1 MIANPEVDY
10 GHHWQLPSG
19 QRARLSWNEGTGVLY
34 LLHPD
39 PVIGPD
45 PLALISERPAVEEL
59 LTGWEDAHGSLE
71 WLHDRLWIVG
81 ARLPA
86 WAVPVSRGG

>member
-1 MIANPEVDY
+1 VTDPEVDY

-19 QRARLSWNEGTGVLY
+19 QRARLSWNEATGVLY
-34 LLHPD
+34 LLHP
-39 PVIGPD
+39 VVGPD
-45 PLALISERPAVEEL
+45 PLVLVPERHAVEEL
-59 LTGWEDAHGSLE
+59 LAGWEDSQGSLE

-81 ARLPA
+81 ARLPS